1 MKTIYTMYNKRG
13 ECTLT
18 DAVRFRPCTVIIGDH
33 CASAGHRGNRVHPYY
48 MPHDPDYDKWDDV
61 FDDCVRYAFSE
72 KRPTWRLWADEWGHH
87 I

>member
-33 CASAGHRGNRVHPYY
+33 CASAGHRGNRVCPWV
-48 MPHDPDYDKWDDV
+48 MPGWFDEWDEI
-61 FDDCVRYAFSE
+61 FDDAVRYAFSE
-72 KRPTWRLWADEWGHH
+72 KRPNSRLWYDEWGRP
-87 I
+87 